1 MVFQYDVEELS
12 DISIML
18 LKKLEPEPYYV
29 KEYINNICK
38 KLKEEGWLKKENE
51 RPWIKTFE
59 KRKYTLKIAF
69 IHARKGEHI
78 TGADLVFELKDKKV
92 IFVQSKRVSSD
103 KRIHF
108 NRFQLQKLIDLE
120 WQIVFDLPHY
130 SLPYYRYKDLLLLPL
145 KDLLLHLPLPFL
157 WLYYSPVRVVF
168 YHLIMENAG
177 QKEERFF
184 HTSEIAFTL
193 GGKNTISQN
202 EFLNQGLKPDE
213 FQEMF
218 WLCKI
223 GGSDIKEDSKR
234 EILKFYSL
242 FTNRLIIWL
251 NIEEK
256 ALSP

>member
-12 DISIML
+12 NISIML

-29 KEYINNICK
+29 KEYINNMCEE
-38 KLKEEGWLKKENE
+38 LKEKGWLKQENE
-51 RPWIKTFE
+51 RAWVKTF
-59 KRKYTLKIAF
+59 KRENYILNITF

-78 TGADLVFELKDKKV
+78 TGADLVFELEDKKV

-108 NRFQLQKLIDLE
+108 NRFQLQKLIELE
-120 WQIVFDLPHY
+120 WQIIFD
-130 SLPYYRYKDLLLLPL
+130 LPYYRYKLSDDKCKYLLSALSP
-145 KDLLLHLPLPFL
+145 PFL
-157 WLYYSPVRVVF
+157 LLYYSPYRVVF

-184 HTSEIAFTL
+184 HVSEISFTL

-218 WLCKI
+218 WSCKI
-223 GGSDIKEDSKR
+223 GGADIEKNSKR
-234 EILKFYSL
+234 EMLKIYSL
-242 FTNRLIIWL
+242 TTNRLIIWL
-251 NIEEK
+251 HTEK
-256 ALSP
+256 VLLP